1 MKKTNLDWG
10 QSPPPA
16 PSLLRVRPGDWIATS
31 CIAGAVI
38 GAFAL
43 AAVWR
48 PLPGMPLP
56 RGALSEHIG
65 YWLRSGAH
73 ALFPSLFAESAR
85 FYAAHLAGLPSAEKV
100 GMAARCLFA
109 SCAAAMPAI
118 LLAAPML
125 RPRDGVIHIRGSSRH
140 AGPEAVA
147 RLAAK
152 LRAQA
157 RRRPDHQIA
166 PGVDFPADLWTR
178 HLLVVG
184 GVGSGKSTAIKPLID
199 KIAQAREQMLI
210 FDPKGEFTSG
220 FGGPS
225 LIAPWDAR
233 SLAWDIATDMRNILD
248 MRRFASCM
256 VRDSSDPMWSNAAKQ
271 LLVGL
276 LVYLK
281 GERGHAWG
289 WRELSSLVALP
300 QSELLPIMRRW
311 HPEAVRAVEKAS
323 VTTAGILI
331 NLAAFCSPIFDL
343 AEAWGSVPAE
353 RRISLVEWTLGRSSF
368 SQVVLQ
374 GHGSYSE
381 LTKSYVE
388 GIVGIV
394 SAIVN
399 SVEMPDDPKRKIW
412 FIADEFAQMGKIPVR
427 ALFEVGRSRGVRCV
441 VACQDF
447 AQLEELYGAAMVKAL
462 IGMCGS
468 ILVGQMMPGE
478 TAEQLCKAFGAR
490 EVERVNLSTSHGA
503 GSGRSTSIS
512 FSRDEVPLYK
522 PSELASRLGLTPDGK
537 GVAMILFTGG
547 EAYELVWPH
556 YRIRSERLAH
566 VPAPWLENAM
576 APVAA
581 IGEADGVE
589 QPVEAADG
597 RAQDEEPA
605 LAIDPSFT
613 GAVDIDST
621 ASSMMTEDVAPDQA
635 ISPSHPAPS
644 GKRLD
649 TKSGSFPQGV
659 GATAAT
665 KVRHRARPG
674 SASPSLSPKGSQP
687 PPSQRAAATSTVHNA
702 SDATAI
708 ELAEL
713 EAMFDGLDASRFDEL
728 NNEDGQRGEA
738 NDDPLADAVLESS
751 LHAAGIDGLAGASL
765 VGQVADAL
773 FDGGAPAS
781 ATRARRTLKAR
792 LAGARRTS
800 AKNVDPERGD
810 DVGQ

>member
-10 QSPPPA
+10 RSPPPA
-16 PSLLRVRPGDWIATS
+16 PSVLRVRPGDWIAAS
-31 CIAGAVI
+31 CIAGAVV

-43 AAVWR
+43 VAAWR
-48 PLPGMPLP
+48 PLPGLPLP
-56 RGALSEHIG
+56 GGALSEHVG
-65 YWLRSGAH
+65 YWLRCGAH
-73 ALFPSLFAESAR
+73 ALFPSFFAESAR
-85 FYAAHLAGLPSAEKV
+85 FYASYLSGLPGAEKV
-100 GMAARCLFA
+100 GLAGRCAVAA
-109 SCAAAMPAI
+109 CAAAMPAI

-125 RPRDGVIHIRGSSRH
+125 RPRDGVIHIRGALRH
-140 AGPEAVA
+140 SGPEAPT

-152 LRAQA
+152 LRGQA
-157 RRRPDHQIA
+157 LRRPDHEIA
-166 PGVDFPADLWTR
+166 PGVTYPADLWTR

-199 KIAQAREQMLI
+199 KVVQAREQMLI

-220 FGGPS
+220 FGGPA
-225 LIAPWDAR
+225 LLAPWDAR
-233 SLAWDIATDMRNILD
+233 SLAWDIAKDMRNILD

-276 LVYLK
+276 LVHLK
-281 GERGHAWG
+281 GTLGEGWG
-289 WRELSSLVALP
+289 WRELRGLVALP

-331 NLAAFCSPIFDL
+331 NLAAFCAPIFDL

-353 RRISLVEWTLGRSSF
+353 RRISFVEWTLGHSAF
-368 SQVVLQ
+368 PQVVLQ

-427 ALFEVGRSRGVRCV
+427 ALFEVGRSRGVRCI

-490 EVERVNLSTSHGA
+490 EVERVNVSISHGA
-503 GSGRSTSIS
+503 GSGRSTSTS
-512 FSRDEVPLYK
+512 YSRDDVPLYK

-556 YRIRSERLAH
+556 YRIRSERPAH
-566 VPAPWLENAM
+566 VPAPWLENPTIPA
-576 APVAA
+576 
-581 IGEADGVE
+581 EADRDGSVE
-589 QPVEAADG
+589 QREAVAG
-597 RAQDEEPA
+597 ERPQSGEPA
-605 LAIDPSFT
+605 LPLDPSAPASAAAVT
-613 GAVDIDST
+613 ESPAESATVEDGASDCRGPEGI
-621 ASSMMTEDVAPDQA
+621 
-635 ISPSHPAPS
+635 ISPSSGEAGAGSHSAPS
-644 GKRLD
+644 DGGGRV
-649 TKSGSFPQGV
+649 SSIAQCGFRQAP
-659 GATAAT
+659 
-665 KVRHRARPG
+665 
-674 SASPSLSPKGSQP
+674 ASPLVSSRGAAPSPAMSSSL
-687 PPSQRAAATSTVHNA
+687 A
-702 SDATAI
+702 SSAQAERDAI

-713 EAMFDGLDASRFDEL
+713 EAMFDGFDASERDVPDMDNSHQGEPSDDAL
-728 NNEDGQRGEA
+728 GEA
-738 NDDPLADAVLESS
+738 VVESS
-751 LHAAGIDGLAGASL
+751 LHAAGIDGMSGVSLLGQVVDALVDDGAGA
-765 VGQVADAL
+765 
-773 FDGGAPAS
+773 GAM
-781 ATRARRTLKAR
+781 RARRTLKAR
-792 LAGARRTS
+792 LAGGRRPSTRT
-800 AKNVDPERGD
+800 VDPARGD
-810 DVGQ
+810 DASR